1 MFVDG
6 ANGGEDETEAEANE
20 WATNFLV
27 PRKDWQRF
35 VVVRVFTATRIRQ
48 FANEQGVAPGIL
60 VGRLQ
65 NQGVLPWDRLN
76 SLKVR
81 LKWADE

>member
-1 MFVDG
+1 M
-6 ANGGEDETEAEANE
+6 
-20 WATNFLV
+20 
-27 PRKDWQRF
+27 PKRDWQRF
-35 VVVRVFTATRIRQ
+35 VVDGVFTTARIRQ

-65 NQGVLPWDRLN
+65 NQGILPWNNRLN

-81 LKWADE
+81 LNWVDK